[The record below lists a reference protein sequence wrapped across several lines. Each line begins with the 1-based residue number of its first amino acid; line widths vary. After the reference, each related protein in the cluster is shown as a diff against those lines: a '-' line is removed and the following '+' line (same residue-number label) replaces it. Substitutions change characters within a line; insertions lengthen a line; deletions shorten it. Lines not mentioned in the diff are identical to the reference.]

1 MKKLILLAAFMVI
14 AFQGFSQTSLE
25 PTKLGEW
32 NRPAATGIA
41 DVDQYIDACADMYQE
56 AMDIRKQYEAIDTL
70 TLNVG
75 EALEIAQNNDET
87 INHKIAEYKALF
99 ERVEAQQQAAA
110 TLPALAEKA
119 AKSVPLGLKAIAI
132 TKAIASTKNAIKLAV
147 EENVA
152 LVKAIT
158 QQLSTLSM
166 APVKGE

>member
-87 INHKIAEYKALF
+87 INHKIACLLYTSPSP
-99 ERVEAQQQAAA
+99 RD
-110 TLPALAEKA
+110 T
-119 AKSVPLGLKAIAI
+119 
-132 TKAIASTKNAIKLAV
+132 
-147 EENVA
+147 
-152 LVKAIT
+152 
-158 QQLSTLSM
+158 
-166 APVKGE
+166 

>member
-1 MKKLILLAAFMVI
+1 MKKLIFLAAFMVI

-41 DVDQYIDACADMYQE
+41 DVDQYIDTCADMYQE

-158 QQLSTLSM
+158 QQLSTLST

>member
-75 EALEIAQNNDET
+75 EALEIAQNNDEI

-119 AKSVPLGLKAIAI
+119 AKSVPLKAIAI

-158 QQLSTLSM
+158 QQLSTLST

>member
-1 MKKLILLAAFMVI
+1 MNGIAA
-14 AFQGFSQTSLE
+14 
-25 PTKLGEW
+25 
-32 NRPAATGIA
+32 AATGIA

-110 TLPALAEKA
+110 TLPALAERA
-119 AKSVPLGLKAIAI
+119 AEKCALGLESDSNYQSDCLDKKCHQ
-132 TKAIASTKNAIKLAV
+132 TRS
-147 EENVA
+147 
-152 LVKAIT
+152 
-158 QQLSTLSM
+158 
-166 APVKGE
+166 

>member
-99 ERVEAQQQAAA
+99 ERVEAPTGCRDSACFGRESS
-110 TLPALAEKA
+110 EKCA
-119 AKSVPLGLKAIAI
+119 LGLESDSNYQSDCLDKKCHQ
-132 TKAIASTKNAIKLAV
+132 TRS
-147 EENVA
+147 
-152 LVKAIT
+152 
-158 QQLSTLSM
+158 
-166 APVKGE
+166 